1 MSRAGPIVRGL
12 AAATLIGVLVGVIVV
27 GQILWVSD
35 GLQPAGVC
43 DFDAYGEGWLPLN
56 PNAGGSTV
64 YSCTPNLG
72 LFAFYAA
79 FPALLAA
86 AVTLAV
92 GLLRLQKR

>member
-1 MSRAGPIVRGL
+1 MMKALVASI
-12 AAATLIGVLVGVIVV
+12 LIGVLVGVIVV
-27 GQILWVSD
+27 GQVLWVSD

-64 YSCTPNLG
+64 YSCTPSLG

-92 GLLRLQKR
+92 GLLRLRAR